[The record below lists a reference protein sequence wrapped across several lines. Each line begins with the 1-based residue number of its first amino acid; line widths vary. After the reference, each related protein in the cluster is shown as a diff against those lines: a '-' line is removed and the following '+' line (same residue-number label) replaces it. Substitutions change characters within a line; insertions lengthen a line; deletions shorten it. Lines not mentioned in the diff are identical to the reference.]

1 MTTDSRRWLGRARH
15 LFLLG
20 ALTLLLSA
28 CGEHGPQSFWG
39 RPESD
44 FARILQ
50 DLFSQI
56 VFLAAIVF
64 VVVEAVLFY
73 AVFKY
78 RRRSTDL
85 PSQTHGNST
94 IEIMWTIAPAVVLVF
109 VALPTVRAIFQSY
122 HPQKEGTVQVKA
134 IGHQWWWEFQYPQLG
149 ITTANEIHFP
159 AGQRATIEIESA
171 DIIHG
176 FWVPNLGGKRDAI
189 PTRINELWWTPDR
202 AGLYFGQ
209 CTQLCGTSHANMR
222 LRAIVHEPAEWDA
235 WLATMRAGN
244 PPPTAGS
251 PEVQRGHQLV
261 STGACI
267 GCHTIQGVPSAQ
279 GKVGPNLTNYGSRT
293 TLGSGMYPNT
303 KEALVRWL
311 KNPQEAK
318 PGNKMPNLALSDEDA
333 SAIADYLLS
342 LR

>member
-1 MTTDSRRWLGRARH
+1 MTTTTPRRWLSRARSV
-15 LFLLG
+15 FLLG
-20 ALTLLLSA
+20 SLTLLLSA
-28 CGEHGPQSFWG
+28 CDPAGPQSFWG

-44 FARILQ
+44 FARLLQ

-56 VFLAAIVF
+56 VVLAAIVF
-64 VVVEAVLFY
+64 VVVEAVLFI
-73 AVFKY
+73 AVFRY

-94 IEIMWTIAPAVVLVF
+94 VEIVWTIAPAVVLVF

-159 AGQRATIEIESA
+159 AGQPATIEIESA

-189 PTRINELWWTPDR
+189 PTRINELWWTPDSP
-202 AGLYFGQ
+202 GLYFGQ

-222 LRAIVHEPAEWDA
+222 LRAIVHEPGEWES
-235 WLATMRAGN
+235 WVSSMKAGN
-244 PPPTAGS
+244 PPPTGGN
-251 PEVQRGHQLV
+251 VQRGYQLV

-267 GCHTIQGVPSAQ
+267 GCHTIQGTPLQ
-279 GKVGPNLTNYGSRT
+279 GKVGPSLTNYGQRT
-293 TLGSGMYPNT
+293 SLGSAMYDNT
-303 KEALVRWL
+303 KENLVRWL
-311 KNPQEAK
+311 VNPQEAK
-318 PGNKMPNLALSDEDA
+318 PGNKMPNLGLSDEDA